1 MVVFEHALFMLL
13 LLVGIFSAKPP
24 RQRLTLLFLILG
36 ILLALLP
43 PLVSIPISWNWI
55 LNLVIP
61 LLFWQNARHWL
72 HARWRIKGVELV
84 LWILSIAGL
93 TLALSL
99 TGYLSWTAALLF
111 GVVAASLLWRTIE
124 SEQSFSHLSQLGPL
138 TLIFLLTE
146 IAPAVET
153 PGRYL
158 GGLFSGAAIGIAV
171 AFLSIIL
178 SQRLLPH
185 ARGWVA
191 LGQVYLAYWLGTFI
205 GVSAVTAALVSIA
218 IYSEGSLRRGI
229 FQGSVSLPAPLNNW
243 PVFLVI
249 LILFTFLGWQAH
261 QPLSVWIIIE
271 AFAGLLIGL
280 LIVWAG
286 RILKVTGLAQSHSI
300 WQVGIRVGIFLFASL
315 LLWPRETL
323 LNPLLLAVALGV
335 AVLANI
341 LSTTVLSATVSM
353 QEEGY

>member
-1 MVVFEHALFMLL
+1 MIEFEHALFMLL
-13 LLVGIFSAKPP
+13 LLVGIFSAKPSS
-24 RQRLTLLFLILG
+24 QKLTLPFLIGG

-43 PLVSIPISWNWI
+43 PVVSIPISWEWI

-72 HARWRIKGVELV
+72 HARWRIGGAELA
-84 LWILSIAGL
+84 LWLLSIAGL

-124 SEQSFSHLSQLGPL
+124 SEKIFSHLSQLGPL
-138 TLIFLLTE
+138 TLIFLMTE
-146 IAPAVET
+146 VAPAVET
-153 PGRYL
+153 PNRYL
-158 GGLFSGAAIGIAV
+158 GGLFSGAAIGIGV
-171 AFLSIIL
+171 AFLSMIL
-178 SQRLLPH
+178 SRRLLPH

-191 LGQVYLAYWLGTFI
+191 LGQVYLAYWLGTFV

-218 IYSEGSLRRGI
+218 VYSEGSLRRGI
-229 FQGSVSLPAPLNNW
+229 YHGSVSLPAPLNNW
-243 PVFLVI
+243 LVFLAV
-249 LILFTFLGWQAH
+249 LILFAFLGWQAH
-261 QPLSVWIIIE
+261 QPLSVWIFLE
-271 AFAGLLIGL
+271 ALAGFMIGL

-286 RILKVTGLAQSHSI
+286 GILKFPGFAQMPSI
-300 WQVGIRVGIFLFASL
+300 WQTGLRVGIFLFASL

-323 LNPLLLAVALGV
+323 LNPFLLAVALGV

-353 QEEGY
+353 QEEVY